1 MDITL
6 FVINTVICAMFWLLS
21 RLCCAWIGHLCEA
34 SAGQTTRDVEQHASQ
49 FPQEKLFP
57 WLMRISPRPRLT
69 ALFHYLFRGLTSL
82 PLLGMIVGIT
92 LPFVPAWEVYARYLI
107 NAMFVLYMV
116 LFVLGLVLFD
126 PLHYRWTGKY
136 R

>member
-6 FVINTVICAMFWLLS
+6 FVINTVICAIFWLLS
-21 RLCCAWIGHLCEA
+21 RLCCAWIGYLCEA

-82 PLLGMIVGIT
+82 PLLGMIFGIT